1 MIGISKA
8 YFSPFPARGKER
20 TEESKSISTQQPSPQ
35 ATFKITEAYR
45 RPWWSSS
52 ARRRRFARIRCYP
65 LSLMRRRLPWWRLS
79 DFRWAFKGVRASGD
93 LLGIACDLLSLLPV
107 FVFAVSATGQHNF
120 SVARAAAPS
129 QWNATRPRRKAAGT
143 RNGAPSN
150 TARRRLARS
159 SFRYRVVIALRYRR
173 SARFRAAHWSKPFL
187 ITGNFFHSNR
197 RLLSIANFTD
207 LRSNACDPDRIL
219 FPIDRDHHRSRSFFF
234 FFFLLYPSIKRDNGK
249 WKWRVTVFFG
259 NFFST
264 FFSKRKCRQGTK
276 RLLEFLFRLSI
287 TLIPFNRVISNYS
300 CNCNCIVIVTCYVT
314 IILTH
319 IVAHFFFLLHSF
331 FFLFFADNSP
341 LIFRNFSYAR
351 AFF

>member
-287 TLIPFNRVISNYS
+287 TLIPFNRVISN
-300 CNCNCIVIVTCYVT
+300 CVVICYVT
-314 IILTH
+314 IRILTH
-319 IVAHFFFLLHSF
+319 IVAHFFSFLHLFFFSF
-331 FFLFFADNSP
+331 F
-341 LIFRNFSYAR
+341 RW
-351 AFF
+351 

>member
-1 MIGISKA
+1 
-8 YFSPFPARGKER
+8 
-20 TEESKSISTQQPSPQ
+20 
-35 ATFKITEAYR
+35 
-45 RPWWSSS
+45 
-52 ARRRRFARIRCYP
+52 
-65 LSLMRRRLPWWRLS
+65 MRRRLPWWRLS

-287 TLIPFNRVISNYS
+287 TLIPFNRVISN
-300 CNCNCIVIVTCYVT
+300 CVVICYVT
-314 IILTH
+314 IRILTH
-319 IVAHFFFLLHSF
+319 IVAHFFSLLHSF
-331 FFLFFADNSP
+331 FFFFFL
-341 LIFRNFSYAR
+341 LIIFLWFFVNFFYAR